1 MQLSAHSTVVTL
13 SLCLRVDGM
22 TLGMTSFRQEA
33 FLHLCC
39 SIQQGP
45 GGICCHRGVLVLL
58 LQLKAGVWG
67 FDDFLR
73 NGLVEYL
80 DVNEEDNA
88 LIALYEENIGAPDMS
103 CLFSITLQLH
113 L

>member
-1 MQLSAHSTVVTL
+1 M
-13 SLCLRVDGM
+13 
-22 TLGMTSFRQEA
+22 
-33 FLHLCC
+33 
-39 SIQQGP
+39 
-45 GGICCHRGVLVLL
+45 

-88 LIALYEENIGAPDMS
+88 LIALYEENIGLSLAAVQGALS
-103 CLFSITLQLH
+103 LCLSALHVRPPASFSHQLRIPWDTVQH
-113 L
+113 V